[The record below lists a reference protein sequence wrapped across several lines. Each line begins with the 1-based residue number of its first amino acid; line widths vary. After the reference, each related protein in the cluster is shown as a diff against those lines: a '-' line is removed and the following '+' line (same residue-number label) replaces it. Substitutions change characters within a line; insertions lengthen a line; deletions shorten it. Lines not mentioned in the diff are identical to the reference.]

1 MNFGKNNRKNNPKS
15 NKQPRN
21 TILEPKDRFILIPQN
36 NKYIN
41 IYNTYSQSQQN
52 NSQTEKNQPTKKVH
66 RFIVRKPIQE
76 QQNNDET
83 DEIINNLFGSIF
95 SGLGG
100 GPGNGLEIMGKSTK
114 ENDTKSNNTKTD
126 NIVVVPKID
135 RDRLKFVEEIP
146 KTLNDLIQLG
156 HLVDS
161 KYDVN
166 EYYNIDL
173 KRLKNVLPALEK
185 LDKMIGLLE
194 VKSKIVDIILYYLQ
208 HLEIKNQDMLHTIID
223 GAPGSGKT
231 EIAHIYSEILR
242 GLGVLS
248 KGTFKKAKKHD
259 LIGGYLGHTAMKTMK
274 LLEEI
279 KGGVLFIDEIYS
291 LGSSSG
297 KDSKDIYAKECVD
310 LLMEFM
316 SENKSD
322 FVLVVAGY
330 KEDIERFFLSMN
342 DGLER
347 RFPIHLTISQ
357 YNEEELR
364 LIFLK
369 KVAELYWQITEDAI
383 PKDFFKENKDYFKY
397 FGGDME
403 TMLSK
408 CKYSHSR
415 NLLENHDKIH
425 RLLDRK
431 DFLDGFE
438 LYRKNPE
445 IEKRKETPKYLSFYT

>member
-1 MNFGKNNRKNNPKS
+1 MKNSKKYSHYQKNRHQNTTLD
-15 NKQPRN
+15 NKD
-21 TILEPKDRFILIPQN
+21 KFILIPQN

-41 IYNTYSQSQQN
+41 IYNTYQQ
-52 NSQTEKNQPTKKVH
+52 QTPAQTDRNGPQVKKVH
-66 RFIVRKPIQE
+66 RLIVRKPTSDHQ
-76 QQNNDET
+76 QQNQDNSDELL
-83 DEIINNLFGSIF
+83 NNIFGSIF
-95 SGLGG
+95 AGLSSDQNNSLNMFGG
-100 GPGNGLEIMGKSTK
+100 QKSIEKNTAGLDKTSPEI
-114 ENDTKSNNTKTD
+114 
-126 NIVVVPKID
+126 IIPKID
-135 RDRLKFVEEIP
+135 RDRLKFLDEKP
-146 KTLNDLIQLG
+146 KTLEELIFLG
-156 HLVDS
+156 GLIGV

-166 EYYNIDL
+166 DYYNIDL
-173 KRLKNVLPALEK
+173 ERLKNVLPALEK
-185 LDKMIGLLE
+185 LAKMIGLTE
-194 VKSKIVDIILYYLQ
+194 IKSKIVDIILYYLQ
-208 HLEIKNQDMLHTIID
+208 RLDIKNQDMLHTIID

-231 EIAHIYSEILR
+231 EIAQIYCDILR

-248 KGTFKKAKKHD
+248 KGTFRKAKKHD

-291 LGSSSG
+291 FGSSAG

-330 KEDIERFFLSMN
+330 REDIERFFLSMN

-347 RFPIHLTISQ
+347 RFPIHLSITE
-357 YNEEELR
+357 YNEEEMR
-364 LIFLK
+364 QIFIK
-369 KVAELYWQITEDAI
+369 KVAELNWKINDDAI
-383 PKDFFKENKDYFKY
+383 PKEFFKDNKEYFKY
-397 FGGDME
+397 YGGDME
-403 TMLSK
+403 TLLSK

-415 NLLENHDKIH
+415 NLLENHQKIH
-425 RLLDRK
+425 RVIDKK
-431 DFLDGFE
+431 DFVDGFE